1 MAVNVKAFLAIEK
14 SLAARL
20 ERSWRQVSSQYVA
33 DLEEAAAQKNWD
45 RAVQIVDSLDLTPIY
60 DKNSQYIRYAS
71 MAALMF
77 GMSRLRSHLKSSNAL
92 PGLWSGKLLERGG
105 ISLRAQIRGPMT
117 DYLREILLKRLGQ
130 LEAEDMLA
138 QQESLQKYDPN
149 QPRAPKGSP
158 DGGQWVRLYH
168 GTAADN
174 IPKILEAGFREST
187 DGAFGPGVYLTQ
199 DLKAAQFFGD
209 DVLEVELAPS
219 TRLKEFPDGKA
230 YEAFGMQP
238 EVYADFTANEAAG
251 FDAAIRRALQA
262 EGYSGIRVAGRFT
275 GQADYIV
282 VYDPKGISEVKAVKK
297 TEEKLYLAIIP
308 KKAAKFDPEQPRAP
322 RGSPIGGQWVKGRFY
337 YEGKTRV
344 MHPVSMRT
352 QGAEGGEYEKGQPYK
367 WIYDDGTEV
376 SAADVDRL
384 KKLNVPPAY
393 VNVQLNADIEA
404 PMQAVGT
411 NVKGNVKRFYYS
423 WFHEKNAAEKF
434 SRVQEFDADL
444 DGIRKQILKDLHS
457 PDEKVRAA
465 AEVLYLIDQ
474 TGFRVGG
481 DGDTKADK
489 QAFGASTLLAS
500 HVRVTGTKVAFS
512 FPSKNGMRTTKTVDN
527 QILAD
532 LIERRRAALG
542 NTRGKP
548 LLPGTDDDA
557 REYLKAITGKPY
569 LVKDFRT
576 WHATSEALGYMQKW
590 KTKPRTEKEMK
601 KRRREVVKHVANF
614 IGDTPNMALKYYID
628 PSVWEWWEPQRDE
641 TDDA

>member
-33 DLEEAAAQKNWD
+33 GLEEAAANKDWNH
-45 RAVQIVDSLDLTPIY
+45 AAQIVEELDLTPIY

-77 GMSRLRSHLKSSNAL
+77 GMSRLRSHLKGSNAL

-130 LEAEDMLA
+130 LEAEDMLS
-138 QQESLQKYDPN
+138 QQESLQKFDPD

-158 DGGQWVRLYH
+158 
-168 GTAADN
+168 
-174 IPKILEAGFREST
+174 
-187 DGAFGPGVYLTQ
+187 
-199 DLKAAQFFGD
+199 
-209 DVLEVELAPS
+209 
-219 TRLKEFPDGKA
+219 
-230 YEAFGMQP
+230 
-238 EVYADFTANEAAG
+238 
-251 FDAAIRRALQA
+251 
-262 EGYSGIRVAGRFT
+262 
-275 GQADYIV
+275 
-282 VYDPKGISEVKAVKK
+282 
-297 TEEKLYLAIIP
+297 
-308 KKAAKFDPEQPRAP
+308 
-322 RGSPIGGQWVKGRFY
+322 IGGRWVKGRFY
-337 YEGKTRV
+337 YEGKRRV
-344 MHPVSMRT
+344 MHPISMHT
-352 QGAEGGEYEKGQPYK
+352 QGESGGEYEKGQAYK
-367 WIYDDGTEV
+367 WIYDDGEEV
-376 SAADVDRL
+376 PAEEVDRL

-444 DGIRKQILKDLHS
+444 DGIRRQILKDLHS